1 MRLDKPMLTRK
12 AKNSSTIAQ
21 VILILSDQDKVS
33 DSWKSLFH
41 QKGCMT
47 VCETQE
53 NALQT
58 CRIVDPALIVVD
70 LDLPHVQKLDLFR
83 GLRGVTSA
91 PILMLIPNWNGD
103 KILDAYNA
111 GVDECLLKPVS
122 PAFLVV
128 KSMSWLLRHRWI
140 GHDPS
145 LSPVR
150 TTI

>member
-1 MRLDKPMLTRK
+1 MLTRK
-12 AKNSSTIAQ
+12 ATNSPTIAQ

-33 DSWKSLFH
+33 DSWEGPFH

-47 VCETQE
+47 VFETQE
-53 NALQT
+53 NAIQT
-58 CRIVDPALIVVD
+58 CKIVDPALIVVD
-70 LDLPHVQKLDLFR
+70 LGLPHAQKLDLFK
-83 GLRGVTSA
+83 GLRGTTSV
-91 PILMLIPNWNGD
+91 PILLLIPNWNGD

-128 KSMSWLLRHRWI
+128 KSMSWLLLHRWI